1 MQLDNSIRIGKEA
14 KAASVDSMIIA
25 PENLKESMEKLL
37 QIIREF
43 SKVTNY
49 KKQHSEIND
58 VIYTNNNHLEGIM
71 REKTPF
77 YNSKTK

>member
-1 MQLDNSIRIGKEA
+1 MQLDNGIRIGKET
-14 KAASVDSMIIA
+14 KAVSVDSMIISL
-25 PENLKESMEKLL
+25 ENLKESTEKLL

-49 KKQHSEIND
+49 KKKHSEIND
-58 VIYTNNNHLEGIM
+58 IMYTNNNHLEGIM

-77 YNSKTK
+77 YNSKIK